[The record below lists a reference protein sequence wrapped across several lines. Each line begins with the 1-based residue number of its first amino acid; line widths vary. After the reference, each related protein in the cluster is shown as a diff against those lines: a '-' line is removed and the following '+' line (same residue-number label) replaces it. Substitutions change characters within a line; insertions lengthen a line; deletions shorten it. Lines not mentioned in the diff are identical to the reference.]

1 MAGARTQIKIDK
13 AELQRLEGLM
23 AEQAKID
30 PKGLMPRLGEY
41 LMRSTE
47 QRFKSQTAPDGTP
60 WQALNPDYAEA
71 KKYNK
76 GKILTLRG
84 YLRRYIHYQIPDANT
99 VEVGSNLKYAAIHQF
114 GGTIRPKAGKA
125 LSFGGRFVR
134 SVTIPARPYLGIS
147 VQDDKAIREIIRDW
161 LTERGLR

>member
-1 MAGARTQIKIDK
+1 MARTSINIDK
-13 AELQRLEGLM
+13 AELERLAVSM

-30 PKGLMPRLGEY
+30 PSGLMPRLGEY

-47 QRFKSQTAPDGTP
+47 QRFKSQTAPDGQP
-60 WQALNPDYAEA
+60 WKALNPDYAEA

-84 YLRRYIHYQIPDANT
+84 YLRRYIHYQIPDSNT

-114 GGTIRPKAGKA
+114 GGVIRPKEKKA
-125 LSFGGRFVR
+125 LRFGGRLVR
-134 SVTIPARPYLGIS
+134 QVTMPARPYLGIS
-147 VQDDKAIREIIRDW
+147 AKDDKEIREIIRDW
-161 LTERGLR
+161 IVERGLG